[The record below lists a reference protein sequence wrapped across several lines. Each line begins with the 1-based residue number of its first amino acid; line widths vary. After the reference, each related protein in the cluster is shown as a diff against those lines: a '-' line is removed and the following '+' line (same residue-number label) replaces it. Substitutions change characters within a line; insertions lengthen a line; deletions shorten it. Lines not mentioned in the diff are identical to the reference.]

1 MPCGD
6 EGFLYDSRRQG
17 PGLVPLVFDFTTYA
31 DVWYGCCI
39 LRSYQYQHSRPVI
52 EPIKSFIPDG
62 SCRPRGAPK
71 VSPSDIVPECLALCS
86 APKTRNSADSRR

>member
-39 LRSYQYQHSRPVI
+39 LSYQYQTLGTSYRAYQKFYSRRI
-52 EPIKSFIPDG
+52 
-62 SCRPRGAPK
+62 
-71 VSPSDIVPECLALCS
+71 VSPSGGS
-86 APKTRNSADSRR
+86 